1 MNSEKGLSWGPDEVN
16 RGREEENVS
25 KRVVLFSHASDLSGA
40 PIALARLAFRLPQH
54 GFSPLVLLPGPGPL
68 SGKLEQQGTEF
79 RVLKGPVKLI
89 DFMKTLR
96 KEDPVLVHVNSLV
109 KSWPV
114 LVSRM
119 LRRPVVWHV
128 HEFLGTKKMYAA
140 LIHMVSD
147 GVILI
152 SKEQFTLFRG
162 KEKACRIPNGIDTA
176 QYEKV
181 KSSGII
187 SEKMGE
193 SRKTDVIFIGRIEQ
207 NKGLLVLA
215 KAAAILKERGW
226 IRYIVVGGVPKGGQR
241 YEQQVKAVLKCEG
254 LESSFYFLGYR
265 QNIPEI
271 IASCDLLCQP
281 SYSDTFPLT
290 VLEAMAGGLPVIGTS
305 VGEVPSIIDEG
316 KTGFVL
322 QPGDHESLAD
332 RIKKLD
338 DDPDLRRRMGMAGK
352 TRVKKE
358 YEIGIHAG
366 RVAEFYNKVLK
377 KRASV
382 AKRRRAGSK

>member
-1 MNSEKGLSWGPDEVN
+1 MNRVKGLSWGLDEVS
-16 RGREEENVS
+16 RGGQEEDGG

-79 RVLKGPVKLI
+79 RVLKRPVKLI

-119 LRRPVVWHV
+119 MRRPVVWHV

-140 LIHMVSD
+140 IIHTVSD

-152 SKEQFTLFRG
+152 SKEQFALFGG
-162 KEKACRIPNGIDTA
+162 KQKACRIPNGIDTTE
-176 QYEKV
+176 YEKV
-181 KSSGII
+181 KPSCIV
-187 SEKMGE
+187 SEKTGE
-193 SRKTDVIFIGRIEQ
+193 SRKTDVLFIGRIEQ

-241 YEQQVKAVLKCEG
+241 YEQQVKAVLTREG
-254 LESSFYFLGYR
+254 LESSFYFLGHR
-265 QNIPEI
+265 QDIPEI
-271 IASCDLLCQP
+271 IASCDILCQP
-281 SYSDTFPLT
+281 SYSDTFPLA

-305 VGEVPSIIDEG
+305 VGEVSSVIDDG
-316 KTGFVL
+316 RTGFVI

-332 RIKKLD
+332 RIKRLD
-338 DDPDLRRRMGMAGK
+338 DDPVLRRSMGLAGK

-358 YEIGIHAG
+358 YEIGVHAA
-366 RVAEFYNKVLK
+366 RVAEFYNKVLD
-377 KRASV
+377 RD
-382 AKRRRAGSK
+382 R